1 MQTHMIHFRSVRGRG
16 DTNESAK
23 LRDPR
28 GFCRSAG
35 SSSGF
40 TLLELLVVLAI
51 TLVIAAFA
59 IPTLTLTLDSY
70 RIRGAL
76 NDAANL
82 TQKSRMQA
90 IKSDLTQQL
99 HFATCN
105 NQVVLFVT
113 DSTDANAC
121 VKNGDPQLHAQLW
134 LPQDF
139 STPGLPTGGAT
150 QLTGNT
156 MWGSN
161 LNPQVN
167 VDAFFNSRGLPCL
180 PGGNGVCNPTT
191 GFVYYFRY
199 RSAGRNRWTAT
210 SISPA
215 GRIQSWIWNGNSWG
229 N

>member
-1 MQTHMIHFRSVRGRG
+1 MQTHRTHFRSVRGRG
-16 DTNESAK
+16 DTVESAK

-28 GFCRSAG
+28 RFCQRAC

-51 TLVIAAFA
+51 SLVIAAFA
-59 IPTLTLTLDSY
+59 IPTLTVTLDSF

-76 NDAANL
+76 NGAANL
-82 TQKSRMQA
+82 TQKCRMQA

-99 HFATCN
+99 HFATVG

-113 DSTDANAC
+113 DSTDGAVAPNP
-121 VKNGDPQLHAQLW
+121 KDPQLHAQLW
-134 LPQDF
+134 LPKDF
-139 STPGLPTGGAT
+139 STPGLPTGGVAK
-150 QLTGNT
+150 LTANL

-161 LNPQVN
+161 LAPQVN

-180 PGGNGVCNPTT
+180 PGGNGVCVPTT

-199 RSAGRNRWTAT
+199 KGGGKRRWVAA

-215 GRIQSWIWNGNSWG
+215 GRIQSWIWNGSTWEN
-229 N
+229 